1 MPMPAFLSLP
11 TLPDA
16 VLRLLPRLRLR
27 KTTIGVSCL
36 LAPTLVMRWLPR
48 LRPRKSHHTSIP
60 ALPDTPYTL
69 LCPIPVQLEPA
80 EDGGWI
86 ACFEEA
92 NISMPGSDQEDAL
105 QMLAEDIVATFALFL
120 AGEATLGPGPQHQLA
135 ALKRYLQ
142 VC

>member
-1 MPMPAFLSLP
+1 MSAFLSLLA
-11 TLPDA
+11 LPDA
-16 VLRLLPRLRLR
+16 
-27 KTTIGVSCL
+27 
-36 LAPTLVMRWLPR
+36 VMRWLPR
-48 LRPRKSHHTSIP
+48 SRSRKSRHTIP
-60 ALPDTPYTL
+60 ALPDTPHTL
-69 LCPIPVQLEPA
+69 LRPIPVQLEPA

-120 AGEATLGPGPQHQLA
+120 AEEATLGPGPQHQLA